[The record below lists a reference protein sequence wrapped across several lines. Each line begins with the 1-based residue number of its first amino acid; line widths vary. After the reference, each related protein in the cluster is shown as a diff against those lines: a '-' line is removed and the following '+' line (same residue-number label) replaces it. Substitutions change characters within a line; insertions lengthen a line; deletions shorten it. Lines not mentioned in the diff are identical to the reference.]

1 MTPILLKICTDQ
13 RNMWN
18 YTGSQS
24 MKAET
29 WNPAEIL
36 IHVDSMQNSVLRGGV
51 VQGLGVQRKKLSRFY
66 RIGE

>member
-1 MTPILLKICTDQ
+1 
-13 RNMWN
+13 
-18 YTGSQS
+18 

-29 WNPAEIL
+29 WNTAEIL

-66 RIGE
+66 RIGA